1 MLELKEIRDVL
12 MAEARRLES
21 ILSDSLKE
29 SREEEER
36 GYARGIRGA
45 YYILENYYKR
55 NEANKKT
62 DT

>member
-29 SREEEER
+29 SREEER

>member
-21 ILSDSLKE
+21 VLSDSLKE
-29 SREEEER
+29 SREEET

-45 YYILENYYKR
+45 YYILENYYKK
-55 NEANKKT
+55 NEADKKK
-62 DT
+62 DA